1 MKEYGEVKEFVDLKK
16 YNTYGIGGISKYLVM
31 PEDIDDLSSLIKYL
45 NKENIPWYVLGGG
58 SNVILPDEDF
68 DGVIIKLDKL
78 NRVVIDNDIIIAE
91 SGVSLGMFV
100 NTLLDHGF
108 VNYAHLMGI
117 PGTLGGAIVGNAG
130 AYNVSIFDY
139 LISVSIIDADGNK
152 KILNKEDIKYDYRY
166 TEFKG
171 KNSIVVAASFKG
183 IYGDV
188 ALVREQI
195 QLNLEKR
202 RNTQPLEYKNA
213 GSVFKN
219 PPEYSAGYLIEHAGL
234 KGLTVGGAKV
244 SEKHANFII
253 NYDNATSRDI
263 IKLIRIIKNTVEDK
277 FNIELNLEQVIVKWE
292 IVYGKSKKEIE

>member
-45 NKENIPWYVLGGG
+45 NNENIPWYVLGGG

-78 NRVVIDNDIIIAE
+78 NRVVIDNDIITAE
-91 SGVSLGMFV
+91 AGISLGMFV

-117 PGTLGGAIVGNAG
+117 PGALGGAIVGNAG

-188 ALVREQI
+188 ALVREEI

-263 IKLIRIIKNTVEDK
+263 IKLIGIIKNTVEDK

>member
-31 PEDIDDLSSLIKYL
+31 PEDIDDLSTLIKYL

-78 NRVVIDNDIIIAE
+78 NRVVIDNDIITAE
-91 SGVSLGMFV
+91 AGISLGMFV

-188 ALVREQI
+188 AFAREQI

-263 IKLIRIIKNTVEDK
+263 IKLIGIIKNTVEDK

>member
-45 NKENIPWYVLGGG
+45 NKEGIPWYVLGGG

-68 DGVIIKLDKL
+68 DGAIIKLDKL
-78 NRVVIDNDIIIAE
+78 NRVVIDNDIITAE

-263 IKLIRIIKNTVEDK
+263 IKLIGIIKNTVEDK

>member
-78 NRVVIDNDIIIAE
+78 NRVVIDNDIITAE
-91 SGVSLGMFV
+91 AGISLGMFV

-263 IKLIRIIKNTVEDK
+263 IKLIGIIKNTVEDK

>member
-68 DGVIIKLDKL
+68 DGAIIKLDKL
-78 NRVVIDNDIIIAE
+78 NRVVIDNDIITAE
-91 SGVSLGMFV
+91 AGISLGMFV

-188 ALVREQI
+188 VLVREQI

-219 PPEYSAGYLIEHAGL
+219 PPEYSAGYLIEHARL

-263 IKLIRIIKNTVEDK
+263 IKLIGIIKNTVEDK

>member
-78 NRVVIDNDIIIAE
+78 NRVVIDNDIIAAE

-152 KILNKEDIKYDYRY
+152 KILNKEDIEYDYRY

-263 IKLIRIIKNTVEDK
+263 IKLIGIIKNTVEDK

>member
-31 PEDIDDLSSLIKYL
+31 PEDIDELSGLIKYL

-68 DGVIIKLDKL
+68 DGAIIKLDKL
-78 NRVVIDNDIIIAE
+78 NRVVIDNDIITAE

-195 QLNLEKR
+195 QLNMEKR

-219 PPEYSAGYLIEHAGL
+219 PPEYSAGYLIDHAGL

-263 IKLIRIIKNTVEDK
+263 IKLIGIIKNTVEDK

>member
-45 NKENIPWYVLGGG
+45 NKEGIPWYVLGGG

-219 PPEYSAGYLIEHAGL
+219 PPEYSAGYLIDHAGL

-263 IKLIRIIKNTVEDK
+263 IKLIGIIKNTVEDK

>member
-68 DGVIIKLDKL
+68 DGAIIKLDKL

-263 IKLIRIIKNTVEDK
+263 IKLIGIIKNTVEDK

>member
-45 NKENIPWYVLGGG
+45 NKDGIPWYVLGGG

-68 DGVIIKLDKL
+68 DGAIIKLDKL
-78 NRVVIDNDIIIAE
+78 NRVVIDNDIITAE

-219 PPEYSAGYLIEHAGL
+219 PPEYSAGYLIDHAGL

-263 IKLIRIIKNTVEDK
+263 IKLIGIIKNTVEDK
-277 FNIELNLEQVIVKWE
+277 FNIELNLEQVKVKWE

>member
-78 NRVVIDNDIIIAE
+78 NRVVIDNDIITAE
-91 SGVSLGMFV
+91 AGISLGMFV

-152 KILNKEDIKYDYRY
+152 KILNKEDIEYDYRY

-263 IKLIRIIKNTVEDK
+263 IKLIGIIKNTVEDK

>member
-31 PEDIDDLSSLIKYL
+31 PEDIDELSTLIKYL
-45 NKENIPWYVLGGG
+45 NKEGIPWYVLGGG

-188 ALVREQI
+188 AFAREQI

-263 IKLIRIIKNTVEDK
+263 IKLIGIIKNTVEDK

>member
-68 DGVIIKLDKL
+68 DGAIIKLDKL
-78 NRVVIDNDIIIAE
+78 NRVVIDNDIITAE
-91 SGVSLGMFV
+91 AGISLGMFV

-188 ALVREQI
+188 AFAREQI

-219 PPEYSAGYLIEHAGL
+219 PPEYSAGYLIDHAGL

-263 IKLIRIIKNTVEDK
+263 IKLIGIIKNTVEDK

>member
-45 NKENIPWYVLGGG
+45 NKEGIPWYVLGGG

-68 DGVIIKLDKL
+68 DGAIIKLDKL
-78 NRVVIDNDIIIAE
+78 NRVVIDNDIITAE
-91 SGVSLGMFV
+91 AGISLGMFV

-152 KILNKEDIKYDYRY
+152 KILNKEDIEYDYRY

-188 ALVREQI
+188 ALMREQI

-219 PPEYSAGYLIEHAGL
+219 PPEYSAGYLIDHAGL

-263 IKLIRIIKNTVEDK
+263 IKLIGIIKNTVEDK

>member
-68 DGVIIKLDKL
+68 DGAIIKLDKL

-152 KILNKEDIKYDYRY
+152 KILNKEDIEYDYRY

-195 QLNLEKR
+195 RVNMEKR

-219 PPEYSAGYLIEHAGL
+219 PPEYSAGYLIDHAGL

-263 IKLIRIIKNTVEDK
+263 IKLIGIIKNTVEDK

>member
-68 DGVIIKLDKL
+68 DGAIIKLDKL
-78 NRVVIDNDIIIAE
+78 NRVVIDNDIITAE
-91 SGVSLGMFV
+91 AGISLGMFV
-100 NTLLDHGF
+100 NTLLDRGF
-108 VNYAHLMGI
+108 VGYAYLMGI

-202 RNTQPLEYKNA
+202 CNTQPLEYKNA

-219 PPEYSAGYLIEHAGL
+219 PPEYSAGYLIYHAGL

-263 IKLIRIIKNTVEDK
+263 IKLIGIIKNTVEDK

>member
-78 NRVVIDNDIIIAE
+78 NRVVIDNDIITAE

-152 KILNKEDIKYDYRY
+152 KILNKEDIEYDYRY

-263 IKLIRIIKNTVEDK
+263 IKLIGIIKNTVEDK

>member
-45 NKENIPWYVLGGG
+45 NKEGIPWYVLGGG

-68 DGVIIKLDKL
+68 DGAIIKLDKL

-188 ALVREQI
+188 AFAREQI

-219 PPEYSAGYLIEHAGL
+219 PPEYSAGYLIDHAGL

-263 IKLIRIIKNTVEDK
+263 IKLIGIIKNTVEDK

>member
-68 DGVIIKLDKL
+68 DGAIIKLDKL
-78 NRVVIDNDIIIAE
+78 NRVVIDNDIITAE

-152 KILNKEDIKYDYRY
+152 KILNKEDIEYDYRY

-171 KNSIVVAASFKG
+171 KNSIVVGASFKG

-195 QLNLEKR
+195 RVNMEKR

-219 PPEYSAGYLIEHAGL
+219 PPEYSAGYLIDHAGL

-263 IKLIRIIKNTVEDK
+263 IKLIGIIKNTVEDK

>member
-68 DGVIIKLDKL
+68 DGAIIKLDKL
-78 NRVVIDNDIIIAE
+78 NRVVIDNDIITAE

-263 IKLIRIIKNTVEDK
+263 IKLIGIIKNTVEDK

>member
-16 YNTYGIGGISKYLVM
+16 YNTYSIGGISKYLVM

-78 NRVVIDNDIIIAE
+78 NRVVIDNDIITAE

-152 KILNKEDIKYDYRY
+152 KILNKEDIEYDYRY

-263 IKLIRIIKNTVEDK
+263 IKLIGIIKNTVEDK

>member
-45 NKENIPWYVLGGG
+45 NKDGIPWYVLGGG

-68 DGVIIKLDKL
+68 DGAIIKLDKL
-78 NRVVIDNDIIIAE
+78 NRVVIDNDIITAE

-263 IKLIRIIKNTVEDK
+263 IKLIGIIKNTVEDK

>member
-68 DGVIIKLDKL
+68 DGAIIKLDKL
-78 NRVVIDNDIIIAE
+78 NRVVIDNDIITAE
-91 SGVSLGMFV
+91 AGISLGMFV

-117 PGTLGGAIVGNAG
+117 PGALGGAIVGNAG

-188 ALVREQI
+188 VLVREQI

-263 IKLIRIIKNTVEDK
+263 IKLIGIIKNTVEDK

>member
-45 NKENIPWYVLGGG
+45 NKDGIPWYVLGGG

-78 NRVVIDNDIIIAE
+78 NRVVIDNDIITAE

-152 KILNKEDIKYDYRY
+152 KILNKEDIEYDYRY

-263 IKLIRIIKNTVEDK
+263 IKLIGIIKNTVEDK

>member
-31 PEDIDDLSSLIKYL
+31 PEDIDELSTLIKYL

-78 NRVVIDNDIIIAE
+78 NRVVIDNDIITAE
-91 SGVSLGMFV
+91 AGISLGMFV

-188 ALVREQI
+188 AFAREQI

-263 IKLIRIIKNTVEDK
+263 IKLIGIIKNTVEDK

>member
-45 NKENIPWYVLGGG
+45 NKDGIPWYVLGGG

-68 DGVIIKLDKL
+68 DGAIIKLDKL
-78 NRVVIDNDIIIAE
+78 NRVVIDNDIITAE
-91 SGVSLGMFV
+91 SGVSLWMFV

-152 KILNKEDIKYDYRY
+152 KILNKEDIEYDYRY

-188 ALVREQI
+188 ALMREQI

-263 IKLIRIIKNTVEDK
+263 IKLIGIIKNTVEDK

>member
-68 DGVIIKLDKL
+68 DGAIIKLDKL
-78 NRVVIDNDIIIAE
+78 NRVVIDNDIITAE
-91 SGVSLGMFV
+91 AGISLGMFV

-152 KILNKEDIKYDYRY
+152 KILNKEDIEYDYRY

-188 ALVREQI
+188 ALMREQI

-263 IKLIRIIKNTVEDK
+263 IKLIGIIKNTVEDK

>member
-45 NKENIPWYVLGGG
+45 NKEGIPWYVLGGG

-78 NRVVIDNDIIIAE
+78 NRVVIDNDIITAE
-91 SGVSLGMFV
+91 AGISLGMFV
-100 NTLLDHGF
+100 NTLLDRGF
-108 VNYAHLMGI
+108 VGYAHLMGI

-234 KGLTVGGAKV
+234 KGLIVGGAQV
-244 SEKHANFII
+244 SNKHANFII
-253 NYDNATSRDI
+253 NYDNAKSRDI
-263 IKLIRIIKNTVEDK
+263 IKLIEIIKSTVKDK
-277 FNIELNLEQVIVKWE
+277 FNIELNLEQVVVKWE
-292 IVYGKSKKEIE
+292 KVYDESKKEIK

>member
-45 NKENIPWYVLGGG
+45 NKDGIPWYVLGGG

-68 DGVIIKLDKL
+68 DGAIIKLDKL
-78 NRVVIDNDIIIAE
+78 NRVVIDNDIITAE

-152 KILNKEDIKYDYRY
+152 KILNKEDIEYDYRY

-263 IKLIRIIKNTVEDK
+263 IKLIGIIKNTVEDK

>member
-45 NKENIPWYVLGGG
+45 NKDGIPWYVLGGG

-68 DGVIIKLDKL
+68 DGAIIKLDKL
-78 NRVVIDNDIIIAE
+78 NRVVIDNDIITAE

-188 ALVREQI
+188 ALVQEQI

-263 IKLIRIIKNTVEDK
+263 IKLIGIIKNTVEDK